1 MSLEVGEPG
10 ELAPIFAA
18 LGDQTRLRLVAQ
30 LAAREPMSIT
40 RLTVGTDI
48 TRQAVTRHLEVL
60 AEAGL
65 VRATHRGRERL
76 WELDESGLE
85 PARRFL
91 AHVSEW
97 WDEKLAELKSNL
109 EEPGAQS

>member
-1 MSLEVGEPG
+1 MSLEVRDRD

-18 LGDQTRLRLVAQ
+18 LGDQTRLGLVAQ

-60 AEAGL
+60 ADAGL
-65 VRATHRGRERL
+65 VHATHRGRERL

-91 AHVSEW
+91 THVSEW
-97 WDEKLAELKSNL
+97 WDEKLADLKASL
-109 EEPGAQS
+109 EEQPAQS